1 MNIEIVPLGDSA
13 IRISFGTE
21 IDESTHHQI
30 NHFLQNFRRQ
40 KIDGVIEYVPTYT
53 SIAIF
58 YDPTK

>member
-40 KIDGVIEYVPTYT
+40 KIDGVIE
-53 SIAIF
+53 
-58 YDPTK
+58 